1 MTRPGPSGTIGS
13 SHSCVGRAPDAP
25 PHHHPSTAS
34 HCLARC
40 PSVRPALMQRLGG
53 AVSGP
58 NLHPLTLARNRA
70 VQDEHDLVRKAQ
82 DYDPEAFGEIY
93 ERYYNGVY
101 RYIYYRVGE
110 QTLAED
116 LTMEVFV
123 KAMEA
128 IDTYTFRG
136 VPFSAW
142 LYRIASNLVVDHFR
156 RQPTQGAVS
165 LEEKLVA
172 SMEVPTQALESEF
185 AHHALRRALAEL
197 TDDQQQVVILKFVD
211 GLSNLEVAQILGKT
225 EGAVKSLQ
233 HRALASLGR
242 ALGEQG
248 EIPV

>member
-1 MTRPGPSGTIGS
+1 
-13 SHSCVGRAPDAP
+13 
-25 PHHHPSTAS
+25 
-34 HCLARC
+34 
-40 PSVRPALMQRLGG
+40 MQE
-53 AVSGP
+53 
-58 NLHPLTLARNRA
+58 
-70 VQDEHDLVRKAQ
+70 EHDLIRKAQ
-82 DYDPEAFGEIY
+82 SYDPDAFGAIY
-93 ERYYNGVY
+93 ERFYNGVY
-101 RYIYYRVGE
+101 RYIFYRVGE
-110 QTLAED
+110 QSLAED

-128 IDTYTFRG
+128 IDTYSFRG

-156 RQPTQGAVS
+156 RQPSQMAVS

-172 SMEVPTQALESEF
+172 SLEHPTGVLESEF
-185 AHHALRRALAEL
+185 AHHQLRRALSEL

-242 ALGEQG
+242 VLGERG
-248 EIPV
+248 EVPA